1 MNGLI
6 YIEIMIIIV
15 LIILNGIFALSEIA
29 IITSRKMKLQ
39 KMSDDG
45 NKNADIAIELADS
58 PNQFLSTIQICITLI
73 GILAGAFG
81 VATVAR
87 ALSGYFVG
95 IPFLNQYGE
104 AVAFIVVV
112 LIITYLTL
120 IIGELVP
127 KRIALNNP
135 EKVAVKIARPM
146 KMISSVTKPL
156 VLFLS
161 YSMDVA
167 LKLLQVKSNS
177 EEDESEE
184 EIKLLIAEGTE
195 TGEFKESEEDIIKRV
210 FTLDDR
216 RVKSLMI
223 PKTEIAWLD
232 VEESAE
238 EIKSRI
244 NESKRTMF
252 PLSERNLDNLLG
264 VIQLKDIYG
273 VEITSGKTL
282 KKYMKNPV
290 IVPESSD
297 ILDVLK
303 LFKESTQHVHMALII
318 DEYGSVEGLITLYD
332 ILEAIVGD
340 IPDIDEPEI
349 VKRTGEGW
357 LVDGAIQID
366 EFKEIIGIEELPG
379 EEPEIYNSL
388 AGFILHRLG
397 RVPETGEIFKCGVL
411 QLEIVDM
418 DGHQIDK
425 VLVTLKKEN
434 EKTDDDVI

>member
-1 MNGLI
+1 ML
-6 YIEIMIIIV
+6 
-15 LIILNGIFALSEIA
+15 
-29 IITSRKMKLQ
+29 R
-39 KMSDDG
+39 
-45 NKNADIAIELADS
+45 
-58 PNQFLSTIQICITLI
+58 LSTT
-73 GILAGAFG
+73 G
-81 VATVAR
+81 
-87 ALSGYFVG
+87 
-95 IPFLNQYGE
+95 
-104 AVAFIVVV
+104 
-112 LIITYLTL
+112 
-120 IIGELVP
+120 
-127 KRIALNNP
+127 
-135 EKVAVKIARPM
+135 
-146 KMISSVTKPL
+146 
-156 VLFLS
+156 
-161 YSMDVA
+161 
-167 LKLLQVKSNS
+167 KSNS

-357 LVDGAIQID
+357 LAT
-366 EFKEIIGIEELPG
+366 
-379 EEPEIYNSL
+379 EPS
-388 AGFILHRLG
+388 R
-397 RVPETGEIFKCGVL
+397 
-411 QLEIVDM
+411 
-418 DGHQIDK
+418 
-425 VLVTLKKEN
+425 
-434 EKTDDDVI
+434 